1 MFPELAA
8 RARFN
13 ELIGRGMLPRWL
25 AYQIK
30 N

>member
-8 RARFN
+8 RARFD
-13 ELIGRGMLPRWL
+13 ELIGRDMLLRWL
-25 AYQIK
+25 AYQNK